1 MLITVIDRR
10 QGFVAGAA
18 AATAALAVGELVPAV
33 LGSGP
38 SLVTAVGSEF
48 IDRYAAAL
56 KDLAVALFGTNDKAA
71 LVVGVVVT
79 SVLLGGVLG
88 LLARRRP
95 AALPIGFSAFGVV
108 GGLALATDPQG
119 STGTAVASAA
129 LAVTAGVGVHRF
141 LVSRLTGEHA
151 ATETSA
157 TETSATETS
166 ATETSATET
175 ADPRLTA
182 DRRAF
187 LLGSGAIVVMS
198 IGVSVLARSIRL
210 SRVVDLVR
218 LASGMPA
225 PTRSTPVPV
234 AQLTVPGISPY
245 ITPID
250 DFYRIDTA
258 LSTPRVDPESWRL
271 SITGMVDRPYDITY
285 DELLALSSVEVP
297 VTIQCVSNEVGGDLV
312 GTAVWQ
318 GVPLSAILERAGVH
332 PDATQVVGRSVDD
345 WTAGFP
351 TRVAL
356 DGRTAVV
363 AYAMNGEVLPFDHG
377 FPARLV
383 VSGLYGY
390 VSATKWLREIELTT
404 WEAFD
409 GYWVPRGWSKEGPI
423 KTASRIDVPRADDR
437 PTAGRVPIAGVAWSP
452 SIGISRVEVQV
463 DDGPWEHAERGPVA
477 GEDTWVQWRLD
488 WAATPG
494 DHELR
499 VRAVD
504 GAGVTQTGE
513 IAEPAP
519 DGATGWHTRRVR
531 VS

>member
-1 MLITVIDRR
+1 MLTAMIDRR
-10 QGFVAGAA
+10 QGFVAGATA
-18 AATAALAVGELVPAV
+18 AVTALAVGELVPAL

-56 KDLAVALFGTNDKAA
+56 KDLAVALFGTNDKTA
-71 LVVGVVVT
+71 LVVGVVAV
-79 SVLLGGVLG
+79 SVLIGGVLG

-95 AALPIGFSAFGVV
+95 AAVSIGFAGFGVI

-119 STGTAVASAA
+119 STGTAVVSAA
-129 LAVTAGVGVHRF
+129 LAVAAGVGVHRL
-141 LVSRLTGEHA
+141 LVSR
-151 ATETSA
+151 
-157 TETSATETS
+157 
-166 ATETSATET
+166 
-175 ADPRLTA
+175 ADGSRNQDADGSSSTA

-187 LLGSGAIVVMS
+187 LVGSGALLL
-198 IGVSVLARSIRL
+198 VSVGAATLARSIRA
-210 SRVVDLVR
+210 SRIVDLAR
-218 LASGMPA
+218 LASGLPA
-225 PTRSTPVPV
+225 PMRSTPVPD
-234 AQLTVPGISPY
+234 AQPTVPGISPY

-258 LSTPRVDPESWRL
+258 LSTPRVDPASWRL
-271 SITGMVDRPYDITY
+271 AVTGMVDRPYEITY
-285 DELLALSSVEVP
+285 DELLSLPSVEVP

-318 GVPLSAILERAGVH
+318 GVPLATILDRAGVH

-351 TRVAL
+351 TGVAL
-356 DGRTAVV
+356 DGRTAIV
-363 AYAMNGEVLPFDHG
+363 AYAMNREVLPFDHG

-423 KTASRIDVPRADDR
+423 KTASRIDVPRAGDR
-437 PTAGRVPIAGVAWSP
+437 LVAGTVPIAGVAWSP
-452 SIGISRVEVQV
+452 SIGIAEVEVQV
-463 DDGPWEHAERGPVA
+463 DGGPWERATLGPVA
-477 GEDTWVQWRLD
+477 GEDTWVQWHLAWD
-488 WAATPG
+488 ATPG

-499 VRAVD
+499 VRATD
-504 GAGVTQTGE
+504 AAGTTQTGE

>member
-10 QGFVAGAA
+10 KGFVAGAT

-79 SVLLGGVLG
+79 SVLLGGLLG

-119 STGTAVASAA
+119 SPGVAVVSATLAVA
-129 LAVTAGVGVHRF
+129 AGVGVHRF
-141 LVSRLTGEHA
+141 LVSRLAGGHA
-151 ATETSA
+151 ATESSGTEPSA
-157 TETSATETS
+157 GEP
-166 ATETSATET
+166 
-175 ADPRLTA
+175 ADPRPTA

-187 LLGSGAIVVMS
+187 LLGSGAVVVMS
-198 IGVSVLARSIRL
+198 IGAAALARSIRA
-210 SRVVDLVR
+210 SRVLDLVR
-218 LASGMPA
+218 LASGL
-225 PTRSTPVPV
+225 PVPSRTV
-234 AQLTVPGISPY
+234 PVPDAQLTVPGISPY

-258 LSTPRVDPESWRL
+258 LSTPQVDPASWRL
-271 SITGMVDRPYDITY
+271 AVTGMVDRPYEIGY
-285 DELLALSSVEVP
+285 EELLALPSVEVP

-318 GVPLSAILERAGVH
+318 GVPLSAILDRAGVQ
-332 PDATQVVGRSVDD
+332 PGATQIVGRSVDD

-351 TRVAL
+351 TGVGL

-423 KTASRIDVPRADDR
+423 KTASRIDVPRDGDR
-437 PTAGRVPIAGVAWSP
+437 PAAGRIPIAGVAWNP
-452 SIGISRVEVQV
+452 SIGISVVEVQV
-463 DDGPWEHAERGPVA
+463 DDGPWERATLGPVA

-488 WAATPG
+488 WDATPG

-499 VRAVD
+499 VRATD
-504 GAGVTQTGE
+504 AAGATQTGE

>member
-1 MLITVIDRR
+1 MIDRR
-10 QGFVAGAA
+10 QGFVAGATA
-18 AATAALAVGELVPAV
+18 STAALAVGELVPAV

-71 LVVGVVVT
+71 LVVGVVAT
-79 SVLLGGVLG
+79 SVLLGGLLG
-88 LLARRRP
+88 LLARHRP
-95 AALPIGFSAFGVV
+95 AAVPLGFAVFGIV

-119 STGTAVASAA
+119 SPRVAVVAAA
-129 LAVTAGVGVHRF
+129 LAVATGIGVHRL
-141 LVSRLTGEHA
+141 LVSRVAAEQRTDAVVGPPATG
-151 ATETSA
+151 TS
-157 TETSATETS
+157 
-166 ATETSATET
+166 
-175 ADPRLTA
+175 TA

-187 LLGSGAIVVMS
+187 LLGSGALVVMS
-198 IGVSVLARSIRL
+198 IGAAALARSIRA

-218 LASGMPA
+218 LASGLPV
-225 PTRSTPVPV
+225 PTRTTPVPD

-258 LSTPRVDPESWRL
+258 LSTPRVDPDSWRL
-271 SITGMVDRPYDITY
+271 AITGMVDRPYEIDY
-285 DELLALSSVEVP
+285 DELLSLPSVEVP
-297 VTIQCVSNEVGGDLV
+297 ITIQCVSNEVGGDLV

-318 GVPLSAILERAGVH
+318 GVPLSTILDRVGVQRG
-332 PDATQVVGRSVDD
+332 ATQIVGRSVDD

-351 TRVAL
+351 TEVAL
-356 DGRTAVV
+356 DGRTAIV

-423 KTASRIDVPRADDR
+423 KTASRIDVPRAGDR
-437 PTAGRVPIAGVAWSP
+437 LVTGTVPIAGVAWNP
-452 SIGISRVEVQV
+452 SVGISRVEVQV
-463 DDGPWEHAERGPVA
+463 DDGPWEQATLGPVA

-488 WAATPG
+488 WDATSG

-499 VRAVD
+499 VRATD
-504 GAGVTQTGE
+504 TAGVTQTGE
-513 IAEPAP
+513 MAEPAP